1 MRADPGSRDEKSEVC
16 ELGIA
21 LVLWMHPCA
30 IEVLAVNH

>member
-1 MRADPGSRDEKSEVC
+1 MHVGQGSRDEKSEVC

-30 IEVLAVNH
+30 IEVSAVNH